1 MKTEIY
7 KPLKKY
13 ISSLNETELAGDRIT
28 KLLSLVEY
36 IQFNKNEGTSLKLNF
51 ICTHNSRRSHL
62 CQVWAKVMA
71 AYYGIDKVKCYSG
84 GTESTAVY
92 KTVVEVLI
100 STGFEVTSIAHYENP
115 TYKVNFT
122 EENCPMT
129 LFSKRYNDRYNPR
142 ENYAAVMTCN
152 DADANCPIIPAVT
165 RISLPYVDPKVSDG
179 TAEELE
185 IYSERSRQI
194 ATEMKYIF
202 SQIK

>member
-36 IQFNKNEGTSLKLNF
+36 IQLNKNEGTSLKLNF

-62 CQVWAKVMA
+62 CQVWAKTMA
-71 AYYGIDKVKCYSG
+71 AHYGLKVKSYSG
-84 GTESTAVY
+84 GTEATAVY
-92 KTVVEVLI
+92 PTIIKTFQN
-100 STGFEVTSIAHYENP
+100 TGFMIDKVSEGSNP
-115 TYKVNFT
+115 TYKLNFT
-122 EENCPMT
+122 DDNYPMT
-129 LFSKRYNDRYNPR
+129 LFSKRYNDRYNPN
-142 ENYAAVMTCN
+142 EAYAAVMTCN
-152 DADANCPIIPAVT
+152 DADANCPIIPAAT

-179 TAEELE
+179 TADELE